1 MDQQTKIL
9 IIAEKLN
16 TKNDTLESRVHAV
29 CCDINYNADVQAVQ
43 LKWLGNST
51 DLLSCLKEN
60 NISSDSL
67 AGHQLLVI
75 GYHIADMVRELKN
88 SINPEVAAVFR
99 HSRTVCVDKLMRN
112 HYDLSDYS
120 LIGLASVAYGDDLN
134 FQNVMRDCLA
144 DSICARS
151 ATATLSVCYGLVN
164 HAAQKLR
171 LTSAYEL
178 QQAAKRITDEQ
189 LHFLQQLMDIDQET
203 LPQTR
208 ADLDGI
214 LSHAV
219 ELNIPHISEF
229 FGKALPY
236 ADMGEMEAEI
246 LKFVDFDGDNPFYH
260 TLISLKKF
268 LSDETTYYLN
278 IGNLGIYPKFTER
291 GFEDFHKQ
299 LDEIIYNAP
308 DHDLDVFMD
317 DKYITEFDALLDSK
331 INQAQELLE
340 RTLHLYAQACHHVLS
355 PHACGL

>member
-1 MDQQTKIL
+1 MAQQTKIL
-9 IIAEKLN
+9 IIAEKPN

-29 CCDINYNADVQAVQ
+29 CCDINYNADVQAIQ

-67 AGHQLLVI
+67 TGHQLLVI

-120 LIGLASVAYGDDLN
+120 LIGLSSVAYGNDLD
-134 FQNVMRDCLA
+134 FQDVMSKCLA
-144 DSICARS
+144 DSTGERS
-151 ATATLSVCYGLVN
+151 ATAALSICYGVTN
-164 HAAQKLR
+164 HAARKLR
-171 LTSAYEL
+171 LLSAHEL
-178 QQAAKRITDEQ
+178 QHASKRITDEQ
-189 LHFLQQLMDIDQET
+189 LHFLQQLIDIDQET

-208 ADLDGI
+208 ADLDSI
-214 LSHAV
+214 LTQAV

-229 FGKALPY
+229 FGKSLPY
-236 ADMGEMEAEI
+236 ANMDELETEI
-246 LKFVDFDGDNPFYH
+246 LKFIDFDCDNPYYH

-268 LSDETTYYLN
+268 LSDEITYYLN
-278 IGNLGIYPKFTER
+278 IGNLGIYPKFTEH
-291 GFEDFHKQ
+291 GFEGFHRQ
-299 LDEIIYNAP
+299 LDEIIYSSP
-308 DHDLDVFMD
+308 DHELDVFMD
-317 DKYITEFDALLDSK
+317 DKYIRDFDALLDSK
-331 INQAQELLE
+331 ITQAQELLE
-340 RTLHLYAQACHHVLS
+340 RTLHLYAQACHHALS